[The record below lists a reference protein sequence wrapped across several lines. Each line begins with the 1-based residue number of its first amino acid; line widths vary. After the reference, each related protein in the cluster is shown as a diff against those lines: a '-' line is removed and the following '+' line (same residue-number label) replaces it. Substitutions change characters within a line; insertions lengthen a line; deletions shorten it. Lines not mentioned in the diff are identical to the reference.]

1 MAENDNITRNPDGSS
16 PEENQRQ
23 IQRNADIDALV
34 ARTKNIPARVLREL
48 NASQSDLISLEDIAN
63 HKLLRSCKFAV
74 HLLRHPNS
82 LTEFANI
89 PLREFTFLC
98 DSIELPGR
106 SLTAT
111 EFTIPGLFKIKTPYR
126 REFNE
131 ITLSFYHNSKLPI
144 YDYFTYWIDSA
155 SPNISRNSYFDD
167 ITIDLDLVQFDD
179 SHSKYELVRLLRAYP
194 LSVAS
199 LPCNWADDG
208 FHKLQVTMFYEYIQ
222 SVNEST
228 SSRIKDRY
236 DNKSLIDSDLTGQLK
251 QYELDT
257 TSFPI
262 PNINIED

>member
-1 MAENDNITRNPDGSS
+1 MTIDTAADGLT

-34 ARTKNIPARVLREL
+34 ARNKNIPASVLREL
-48 NASQSDLISLEDIAN
+48 GASQSDLINLDNIAN
-63 HKLLRSCKFAV
+63 HKLLRSCKFAI
-74 HLLRHPNS
+74 HLLRHPAS
-82 LTEFANI
+82 LPEFANI

-98 DSIELPGR
+98 DSLELPGR

-111 EFTIPGLFKIKTPYR
+111 EFTIPGNFKIKTPYR

-131 ITLSFYHNSKLPI
+131 ITLSFYHNVKLPI

-179 SHSKYELVRLLRAYP
+179 AHSKYELVRLIRAYP

-228 SSRIKDRY
+228 SSRIKDRA
-236 DNKSLIDSDLTGQLK
+236 DNTPLFDADLSEQIQQSNQK
-251 QYELDT
+251 FVVDPN
-257 TSFPI
+257 SFPI
-262 PNINIED
+262 PTFNIK